1 MTKISV
7 IVPVLNEAKN
17 IEAFLAYL
25 HQNSNEKLIS
35 EILVIDGGSS
45 DGSQNIV
52 SGFSKKHPKVIG
64 LNSPKGRA
72 KQMNFG
78 AAQAKGSIL
87 YFLHADSFPPKNFDQ
102 SIVEAINDGTKAG
115 CFKMKFDSNHWW
127 LQLTGWFTQFN
138 WKGSRGGDQSLFV
151 EKNIFEHLKGY
162 NEDFIIYEDNEFIYR
177 LYKQGSFKVIQ
188 RTLTTSARRF
198 ESNGIWRLQF
208 YFIAIHLKKFI
219 GDSPKKL
226 EAYYIKHIH

>member
-7 IVPVLNEAKN
+7 IIPVLNEAEN
-17 IEAFLAYL
+17 IEALLAYL

-64 LNSPKGRA
+64 INSPKGRA

-102 SIVEAINDGTKAG
+102 SVVEAIREGAKAG
-115 CFKMKFDSNHWW
+115 CFKMKFDSSHWW

-138 WKGSRGGDQSLFV
+138 WKVSRGGDQSLFV

-162 NEDFIIYEDNEFIYR
+162 NEDFMIYEDNEFIYR

-198 ESNGIWRLQF
+198 EFNGIWRLQF
-208 YFIAIHLKKFI
+208 YFIAIHLKKFF
-219 GDSPKKL
+219 GASPKKL

>member
-138 WKGSRGGDQSLFV
+138 WKVSRGGDQSLFV

-198 ESNGIWRLQF
+198 ESNGIWSLQF
-208 YFIAIHLKKFI
+208 HFMVIHLRKFF
-219 GDSPKKL
+219 GAPPKKL